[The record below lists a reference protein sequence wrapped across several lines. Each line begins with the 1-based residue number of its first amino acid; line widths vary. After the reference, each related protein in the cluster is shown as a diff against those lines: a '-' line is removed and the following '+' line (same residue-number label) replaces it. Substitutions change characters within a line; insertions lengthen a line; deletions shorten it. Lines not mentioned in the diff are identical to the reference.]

1 MCATQLIINISN
13 TVSSTSEIH
22 IIFRTWERSWKLKNC
37 TLKTQHWF
45 HCTLLQEN
53 SFNSR
58 RFAFLRCIRL
68 EVRSSSRE
76 PYYSASMVLDKK
88 KIPTLD
94 SVGRREKRATNS
106 KMRELC
112 YASTE
117 LGRSTLQQVFFPHLF
132 FAVEHFQ
139 SLTSYAFRLRLDV
152 CSDDDDEHTIW
163 RSKPSALFQYR
174 ISARRLWVSL
184 RFPPLVST
192 VAVYIIS
199 FVSLSLLLA
208 GVRLIGIINY
218 KIIIVSVLWLP
229 RNVWS
234 SFFLLLD
241 CAEQLCCVRGE
252 RTFSGRKDK
261 QRKVSELHIDVFREE
276 ELSKHTT
283 RNRKLRWVSIN

>member
-1 MCATQLIINISN
+1 MKFTLFSAPESACENWKIAQ
-13 TVSSTSEIH
+13 
-22 IIFRTWERSWKLKNC
+22 WKLSTDSIALC
-37 TLKTQHWF
+37 
-45 HCTLLQEN
+45 C
-53 SFNSR
+53 
-58 RFAFLRCIRL
+58 
-68 EVRSSSRE
+68 
-76 PYYSASMVLDKK
+76 K
-88 KIPTLD
+88 KIHSTLD
-94 SVGRREKRATNS
+94 DSLSFGAVDWKFEALRENHITRQAWCWIRRKSQLSTRSDEEYEERGEPRRANS

-199 FVSLSLLLA
+199 FVSLSLCLLA
-208 GVRLIGIINY
+208 CASS
-218 KIIIVSVLWLP
+218 VS
-229 RNVWS
+229 
-234 SFFLLLD
+234 
-241 CAEQLCCVRGE
+241 
-252 RTFSGRKDK
+252 
-261 QRKVSELHIDVFREE
+261 
-276 ELSKHTT
+276 
-283 RNRKLRWVSIN
+283 

>member
-1 MCATQLIINISN
+1 
-13 TVSSTSEIH
+13 
-22 IIFRTWERSWKLKNC
+22 
-37 TLKTQHWF
+37 
-45 HCTLLQEN
+45 
-53 SFNSR
+53 
-58 RFAFLRCIRL
+58 
-68 EVRSSSRE
+68 
-76 PYYSASMVLDKK
+76 
-88 KIPTLD
+88 
-94 SVGRREKRATNS
+94 
-106 KMRELC
+106 MRELC

-234 SFFLLLD
+234 SFFFFYWIVQNSYVVLE
-241 CAEQLCCVRGE
+241 AR
-252 RTFSGRKDK
+252 
-261 QRKVSELHIDVFREE
+261 
-276 ELSKHTT
+276 ELSVEEKTSKGKFLNFTSMCFEKRSWANTQPETESWDEFQLISPRDST
-283 RNRKLRWVSIN
+283 RS